1 MTEGQQQRI
10 AVGVVGATGYGG
22 QELVRLLARH
32 PLANLKVALGSSQ
45 AEQSRRLPGLAR
57 LWDGEITAYS
67 AEALAGCDVV
77 FLSTPEAFAATSAVE
92 LLQRGH
98 RVIDLSG
105 AFRLRDA
112 AQRARFYP
120 ATPDPMPDGTLY
132 SLPEFDGAGVPSAKL
147 VSCPG
152 CYPTAAML
160 SLLPLTRAGLL
171 QGDAIVDA
179 KSGISGAGKGA
190 NDRTHFSENH
200 GSVAAYALFGHR
212 HTPEMEQA
220 LGLPVTFTPH
230 LVPLDRGILSTTYAR
245 LASGVTATQ
254 VAEAFGSAY
263 ANAVFVRLTGD
274 RLPEIKHVVHT
285 NFCDIGWKVDEPTG
299 RVIVV
304 AVLDNLLKG
313 AAGQAVQQFNLLCG
327 FPESEGLL

>member
-1 MTEGQQQRI
+1 MTEGTQRI
-10 AVGVVGATGYGG
+10 GVGVVGATGYGG

-32 PLANLKVALGSSQ
+32 PGADLKVAMGSSQ
-45 AEQSRRLPGLAR
+45 SEQPRTLPGLAR
-57 LWDGEITAYS
+57 IWDGQITPYS
-67 AEALAGCDVV
+67 ADGLEGCDVV
-77 FLSTPEAFAATSAVE
+77 FLSTPEAFAAATAPE
-92 LLQRGH
+92 LLARGH

-112 AQRARFYP
+112 AARAKHYP
-120 ATPDPMPDGTLY
+120 ATGDPLPDGTVY
-132 SLPEFDGAGVPSAKL
+132 SLPEFDGPEVTSARL

-171 QGDAIVDA
+171 EGDVIVDA

-190 NDRTHFSENH
+190 SERTHFSENH
-200 GSVAAYALFGHR
+200 GSVAAYGLFGHR
-212 HTPEMEQA
+212 HAPEMAQA

-245 LASGVTATQ
+245 LKPGVTTVRVDETMRA
-254 VAEAFGSAY
+254 AY
-263 ANAVFVRLTGD
+263 ARTPFVRVTGD

-299 RVIVV
+299 RLIVV

-313 AAGQAVQQFNLLCG
+313 AAGQAVQQFNLICG
-327 FPESEGLL
+327 FPETEGLL